1 LAQLSSVIRTSLFG
15 IDDREVEFATRGFSV
30 GDPGAALHLERVG
43 GFFVAG
49 YRAALDDPDP
59 AALAGRLEA
68 LPAEFR
74 GFAYEGAG
82 MALALLDR
90 LAPWRRDRLR
100 VFLAGPGEPHTY
112 MLTIGAGWTL
122 GRLRLGPRGLLRSLD
137 PVTGWLALDGYGFHE
152 GYFHPARTIDAGIRP
167 ARLKGYAKRAFD
179 TGVGRSLWFV
189 AGADP
194 ERLAQRIRRFEPSRQ
209 AELWAG
215 CGLAC
220 SYAGGVGDDVIARL
234 IELAG
239 PLRGALAQGAAF
251 AAKARLRASNPTEHT
266 RRAVE
271 QICSCPVEL
280 AAKLCDRELTR
291 LLQRPD
297 EPAASGDADP
307 LFERWRVK
315 IRQSL
320 ERGFAQGA
328 GGPA

>member
-1 LAQLSSVIRTSLFG
+1 MAQLSSIARTRLFG
-15 IDDREVEFATRGFSV
+15 IDDREVEFATRGFPV
-30 GDPGAALHLERVG
+30 GDPGAARQLERVG

-49 YRAALDDPDP
+49 YRAALDAP
-59 AALAGRLEA
+59 APAPLARRLED
-68 LPAEFR
+68 LPPEFR

-112 MLTIGAGWTL
+112 MLTIGAGWAL
-122 GRLRLGPRGLLRSLD
+122 ARLRLGPRGLLRSLD

-189 AGADP
+189 SGADP
-194 ERLAQRIRRFEPSRQ
+194 ELLAQRVRGFEPSRQ

-220 SYAGGVGDDVIARL
+220 SYAGGVDDDVIARL

-239 PLRGALAQGAAF
+239 TLRGALAQGAAF
-251 AAKARLRASNPTEHT
+251 AAKARLRAGNPTEHT

-280 AAKLCDRELTR
+280 AAKLCDSELAR
-291 LLQRPD
+291 LVRRPA
-297 EPAASGDADP
+297 EAAAFGDAEP
-307 LFERWRVK
+307 VFERWRVK
-315 IRQSL
+315 VRQSL
-320 ERGFAQGA
+320 ERGFALHA